1 MILFLG
7 LAAACFFAVTVL
19 KYVDAGA
26 RLEVVDT
33 LAGGS
38 SEEKN
43 KDGEA
48 RRRWRDGNVD
58 GENIVQVEVPSA

>member
-1 MILFLG
+1 MFLFLG
-7 LAAACFFAVTVL
+7 LAAACFFAVTAL

-26 RLEVVDT
+26 RDEVVDT
-33 LAGGS
+33 LAGGFG
-38 SEEKN
+38 EGKD

-58 GENIVQVEVPSA
+58 GENIIQVEVPSA